1 MRPTLA
7 VVDLASIRHNLQA
20 LRSGVADNVR
30 QMAVVKADAYGHGAV
45 PVARTALETGAE
57 WLAVAT
63 VAEGKELRDAGI
75 TAPTLVLGPIPIED
89 AVPAVNGQL
98 AVTVCSR
105 DGAAQLAAAA
115 VAAGAPAAVHVK
127 IDTGMGRLGVELGEA
142 VEFISWVTEQPGL
155 QLAGVFSHF
164 ASADETDLT
173 FARLQLVRFQQVLA
187 ALEQRRVTIPLR
199 HMANSAATLVLPESH
214 LDLVR
219 NGIAIYGLYP
229 SPEIPRTVELKPALR
244 WETAICHLKT
254 VPPDTPLSYGGT
266 FRTPRESRIATL
278 PVGYADGY
286 PRLLS
291 NRGRV
296 VVRGRLA
303 PVVGRVCMD
312 MILADVTDI
321 PAVACGDPVLLIG
334 RTGAAEVSADDIARL
349 CGTINYEV
357 TCAIGKRVPR
367 QIQADEPTMWR
378 GVYAHPAFCI

>member
-1 MRPTLA
+1 MRPTRA
-7 VVDLASIRHNLQA
+7 VVDLARIRQNLQA
-20 LRSGVADNVR
+20 LRSCVAGNVR

-45 PVARTALETGAE
+45 PVARTALANGVE

-63 VAEGKELRDAGI
+63 VAEGLELRDAGV
-75 TAPTLVLGPIPIED
+75 TAPILVLGPIPIED
-89 AVPAVNGQL
+89 AVPAVSGKL

-115 VAAGAPAAVHVK
+115 AAAGAPAAVHVK
-127 IDTGMGRLGVELGEA
+127 VDTGMGRLGVGAEEA
-142 VEFISWVTEQPGL
+142 VEFTSWVAGQPGL
-155 QLAGVFSHF
+155 HLGGVFSHF
-164 ASADETDLT
+164 AAADETDLT
-173 FARLQLVRFQQVLA
+173 FACLQLERFAGILA
-187 ALEQRRVTIPLR
+187 ALGQRGISAPLR

-229 SPEIPRTVELKPALR
+229 SPETPRTVELQPALR

-254 VPPDTPLSYGGT
+254 VPPNTPLSYGCT
-266 FRTPRESRIATL
+266 FHTRRESRIATL

-296 VVRGRLA
+296 VVGGHLA

-334 RTGAAEVSADDIARL
+334 RAGAAEVSADDIASL

-367 QIQADEPTMWR
+367 HYPTGR
-378 GVYAHPAFCI
+378 PAAR

>member
-1 MRPTLA
+1 MRPTRA
-7 VVDLASIRHNLQA
+7 VVNLARIRHNLQA
-20 LRSGVADNVR
+20 LRSCVAGNVR

-45 PVARTALETGAE
+45 PVARSALASGAE
-57 WLAVAT
+57 WLGVAT
-63 VAEGKELRDAGI
+63 VAEGLELRGAGI
-75 TAPTLVLGPIPIED
+75 TAPVLVLGPIPEED
-89 AVPAVNGQL
+89 AEDALRHDL
-98 AVTVCSR
+98 AVTVCR
-105 DGAAQLAAAA
+105 P
-115 VAAGAPAAVHVK
+115 AGAMILAQRATARGMRALVHVK
-127 IDTGMGRLGVELGEA
+127 VDTGMGRLGVGADEA
-142 VEFISWVTEQPGL
+142 VEFISWAAGQPGL
-155 QLAGVFSHF
+155 ELQGVFSHF
-164 ASADETDLT
+164 ASADETDLA
-173 FARLQLVRFQQVLA
+173 FARLQLQRFVGILA
-187 ALEQRRVTIPLR
+187 ALEQRGISVPLR

-229 SPEIPRTVELKPALR
+229 SPEISRTVELKPALR

-266 FRTPRESRIATL
+266 FRTSRESRIATL

-291 NRGRV
+291 NCGRV
-296 VVRGRLA
+296 VVRGHLA

-334 RTGAAEVSADDIARL
+334 RTGAAEVSADDIASL

-367 QIQADEPTMWR
+367 QVQTDEPTM
-378 GVYAHPAFCI
+378 